1 MQQAFSYFWWFPHIP
16 SGTNSLN
23 FTVNLRGIL
32 KLGEQ
37 ERCQNSYLNMKILVN
52 SQKSLTELF
61 KQHEEFSCLNIS
73 GIICHQSSSIIYCLF
88 WPAYY
93 SSYEMTTRTDV
104 ITDKILL
111 LLLSWHQIFTYLF
124 TCFAYGLT
132 FVRCVWVF
140 VSFFTYL
147 AASFEFQKLCYFI
160 LGPIC
165 NTFVALFHWN
175 IYESAIKS
183 FKIELNLT

>member
-1 MQQAFSYFWWFPHIP
+1 MQQGFLYFWWFPHIP

-52 SQKSLTELF
+52 SQEPHRTLQATWGVFMSWHHL
-61 KQHEEFSCLNIS
+61 
-73 GIICHQSSSIIYCLF
+73 SSVVIYRLF

-104 ITDKILL
+104 MTDKILF

-132 FVRCVWVF
+132 FVRCIRVFFFFHISSCIIWVPESC
-140 VSFFTYL
+140 VISSL
-147 AASFEFQKLCYFI
+147 D
-160 LGPIC
+160 P
-165 NTFVALFHWN
+165 
-175 IYESAIKS
+175 SAIKLLHY
-183 FKIELNLT
+183 FTEAFMNQQLNHLKLN

>member
-1 MQQAFSYFWWFPHIP
+1 MQQGFLYFWWFPHIP

-61 KQHEEFSCLNIS
+61 KQHEEFSCLD
-73 GIICHQSSSIIYCLF
+73 IICHQSSSIVSFGQLIIPAMR
-88 WPAYY
+88 WPLG
-93 SSYEMTTRTDV
+93 RDV
-104 ITDKILL
+104 MTDKILF

-132 FVRCVWVF
+132 FVRCIRVFFFFHISSCIIWVPESC
-140 VSFFTYL
+140 VISSL
-147 AASFEFQKLCYFI
+147 D
-160 LGPIC
+160 P
-165 NTFVALFHWN
+165 
-175 IYESAIKS
+175 SAIKLLHY
-183 FKIELNLT
+183 FTEAFMNQQLNHLKLN

>member
-1 MQQAFSYFWWFPHIP
+1 MSELLSKHENLSKQSKEPYRTLQATWVFMSW
-16 SGTNSLN
+16 
-23 FTVNLRGIL
+23 
-32 KLGEQ
+32 
-37 ERCQNSYLNMKILVN
+37 
-52 SQKSLTELF
+52 
-61 KQHEEFSCLNIS
+61 
-73 GIICHQSSSIIYCLF
+73 HQWHHLSSVVIYRLF

-104 ITDKILL
+104 MIDKILF

-132 FVRCVWVF
+132 FVRCIRVF

-160 LGPIC
+160 VGPIC
-165 NTFVALFHWN
+165 NKFVALFHWS